1 MTPRRIDD
9 GCCFARWMSMK
20 LPLQTGGCA
29 SMDPPRWLF
38 FFPERS
44 SSLICFCP
52 IPFYAHE
59 SVVNATGVALAESG
73 ATLAFQI
80 GSLVWW
86 RGRAI
91 TEFTT
96 LERGWWVCPIV
107 S

>member
-1 MTPRRIDD
+1 MTVVLCQMDEHETALVKRRLRQY
-9 GCCFARWMSMK
+9 GPAEM
-20 LPLQTGGCA
+20 A
-29 SMDPPRWLF
+29 V

-59 SVVNATGVALAESG
+59 SVINATEVALAESG
-73 ATLAFQI
+73 ATLAFRI

-96 LERGWWVCPIV
+96 LERGWWVYP
-107 S
+107 